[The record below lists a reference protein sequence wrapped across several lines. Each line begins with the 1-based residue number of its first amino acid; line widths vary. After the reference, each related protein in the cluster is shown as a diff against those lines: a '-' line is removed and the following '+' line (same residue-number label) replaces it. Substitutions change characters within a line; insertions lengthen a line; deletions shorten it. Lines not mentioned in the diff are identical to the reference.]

1 MIFHKVEQYVA
12 KRNMIQKGDKLVV
25 GVSGGA
31 DSICLLFVL
40 MELQKKLAFEMVVV
54 HVNHG
59 LRGESADADEA
70 YVRKVCKEHGITCEV
85 YRENVDLIAKERKQS
100 TEEAGRDVRREAFG
114 HTMEKHGGTK
124 IALAHHM
131 NDSVETFFMNLARG
145 TGIQGMGGIRPIA
158 GVYIRPL
165 LCLERREIEEFLRE
179 IKKLGYMIKLDTNG
193 SFPDKLQKVVEE
205 GLVDYVA
212 MDIKNSPEHYGK
224 TIGIEN
230 YDLSNIMK
238 SVVYLKS
245 NAVPYE
251 FRTTV
256 VREFHQKSDFESIA
270 KWIAGSEKY
279 YLQKFED
286 SGDLIQSGLRS
297 YTKDIM
303 EQAAEIVRE
312 YVPNTT
318 LRGVE

>member
-1 MIFHKVEQYVA
+1 M
-12 KRNMIQKGDKLVV
+12 VV
-25 GVSGGA
+25 QG
-31 DSICLLFVL
+31 
-40 MELQKKLAFEMVVV
+40 LQKLTLLDYPGKVACTIFTAGCNFRCPFCHNASLVIDTYKNQNIPLEEIFSFLKKRQGILDGVCVT
-54 HVNHG
+54 G
-59 LRGESADADEA
+59 GEP
-70 YVRKVCKEHGITCEV
+70 
-85 YRENVDLIAKERKQS
+85 LIQ
-100 TEEAGRDVRREAFG
+100 
-114 HTMEKHGGTK
+114 
-124 IALAHHM
+124 
-131 NDSVETFFMNLARG
+131 
-145 TGIQGMGGIRPIA
+145 QG
-158 GVYIRPL
+158 
-165 LCLERREIEEFLRE
+165 IEEFLRE
-179 IKKLGYMIKLDTNG
+179 IKKLGYMYKLDTNG

-238 SVVYLKS
+238 SVVSLKS